1 MDMCV
6 STRSPITASKE
17 ALNLADVG
25 YPIAEVEACGEALI
39 SKTPRS
45 GGIVSTATCK
55 EQLLYELHD
64 PARYLTPDV
73 TADFTGVRL
82 RPVDSDIVRVAGG
95 SGSARP
101 DTLKVTVGYRAG
113 WIGEAQVSY
122 GGPGAADRARLAGQ
136 IVLDRLEHLG
146 LRPIETRAEIVGVDS
161 LYPGSGPVTARA
173 VAGTPESYEARVR
186 VAARVRTQEEAEMVV
201 HEVGA
206 LGLNGPSGGSIAALG
221 IREVLGVVSTFVP
234 SDLIRPSVT
243 LQTVRA

>member
-1 MDMCV
+1 M
-6 STRSPITASKE
+6 
-17 ALNLADVG
+17 G
-25 YPIAEVEACGEALI
+25 YPIAEVKASGEALI
-39 SKTPRS
+39 SKTPQT
-45 GGIVSTATCK
+45 GGMVSTATCK

-82 RPVDSDIVRVAGG
+82 VTAGQDMVRVTGG

-136 IVLDRLEHLG
+136 IVLDRLEYLG
-146 LRPIETRAEIVGVDS
+146 VKPLDTRAEVVGVDS
-161 LYPGSGPVTARA
+161 LFPGSSPVTARA
-173 VAGTPESYEARVR
+173 TAGTPEPYEARVR

-201 HEVGA
+201 HEVDS
-206 LGLNGPSGGSIAALG
+206 LGLNGPSGGSIAAQG

-234 SDLIRPSVT
+234 RDLIRPRVT
-243 LQTVRA
+243 VETFRA